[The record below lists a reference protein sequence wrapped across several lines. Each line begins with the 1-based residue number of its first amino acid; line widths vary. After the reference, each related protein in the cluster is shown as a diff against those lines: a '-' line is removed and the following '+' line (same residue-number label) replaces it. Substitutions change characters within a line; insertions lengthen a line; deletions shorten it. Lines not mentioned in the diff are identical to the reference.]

1 MKKLAFIGTGKMG
14 EALVKGVLKSGLLT
28 AKDIIVSDKNHQRLS
43 YVSKQYKVDAASSNQ
58 LVVREAEYILLS
70 VKPQDIDRVLT
81 EISSLADEH
90 LLISIAAGVRI
101 DHIQKFLGY
110 NQPVARIM
118 PNAPALVG
126 SSISAICYSSKVS
139 QSQAQF
145 TKDLFTSVGEV
156 VEIEEDLMNQVT
168 AVSGSGP
175 AYFYY
180 FVEALARA
188 GEEVGLP
195 FDVAKKLSIATMSGA
210 AKMLSETGLEIN
222 ELIGAVKS
230 KGGTTEAALNIF
242 EENNISDIIQ
252 DAVKAASQRAFEL
265 GG

>member
-14 EALVKGVLKSGLLT
+14 EALIKGVLRSGLLT
-28 AKDIIVSDKNHQRLS
+28 TKDIIASDKDHQRLS
-43 YVSKQYKVDAASSNQ
+43 YISKQYEIDAISSNQ
-58 LVVREAEYILLS
+58 SVAKEAEHLLLA
-70 VKPQDIDRVLT
+70 VKPQDIDKVLT
-81 EISSLADEH
+81 EINNTIGER

-101 DHIQKFLGY
+101 NHIQKFLSQE
-110 NQPVARIM
+110 QPIARVM

-139 QSQAQF
+139 QSQTQF
-145 TKDLFTSVGEV
+145 TRALFASVGEV

-210 AKMLSETGLEIN
+210 AKMLSETSLEIN